1 MDNKKEFEQPSV
13 VSDTVAEL
21 SKKLIEV
28 NKKLKDSE
36 NERTKMIEN
45 ISHDLRAPLTAI
57 RSTVDYL
64 MQKSHGQQI
73 DITSEE
79 IRSMLRLMDRRVRAL
94 ETMVHDLYL
103 LTCIDSGREEFKFKE
118 IPFFQ
123 FLEEYYFSVEMDDKY
138 EGYELVMDIPEDID
152 TLVKLDPEKMS
163 RVLDNLFTNARKYSA
178 VGSRITLGASQNG
191 DMLSFYVE
199 DTGSGI
205 PEDAIPYVFDRTYRV
220 SGART
225 PSEDS
230 GSGLGLAISKSVVTA
245 HDGEIKC
252 ESTLGKGS
260 KFTVYLPKINN
271 MDEANG

>member
-94 ETMVHDLYL
+94 ENMVHDLYL

-123 FLEEYYFSVEMDDKY
+123 FLEEYYYSVEMDDKY

-260 KFTVYLPKINN
+260 KFTVYLPKVNN